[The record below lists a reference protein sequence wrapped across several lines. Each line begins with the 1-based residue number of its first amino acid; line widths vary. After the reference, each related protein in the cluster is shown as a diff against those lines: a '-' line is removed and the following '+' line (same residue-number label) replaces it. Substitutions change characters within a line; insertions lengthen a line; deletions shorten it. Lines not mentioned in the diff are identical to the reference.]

1 MKIIKITP
9 SIWRAVKRAI
19 SAALEY
25 ERLTGRNLG
34 ITGEVGELLVCHKLR
49 LKLMTDPRTAG
60 YDAIDK
66 NRRRYQ
72 IKTRRANND
81 RGSISTFSKHD
92 FDCAVLATLDENY
105 KIIGLWRISHKKLRP
120 ILNRRKR
127 RDPSLREFKRISER
141 LL

>member
-9 SIWRAVKRAI
+9 SIFRAVKKAI

-25 ERLTGRNLG
+25 EKLTGRNLG
-34 ITGEVGELLVCHKLR
+34 ITGEVGELLTCEK
-49 LKLMTDPRTAG
+49 LKLNLATDPLTAG

-66 NRRRYQ
+66 KRRRYQ
-72 IKTRRANND
+72 IKTRRANSD
-81 RGSISTFSKHD
+81 RGRISTFSRHD
-92 FDCAVLATLDENY
+92 FDYAVLATLDKNY
-105 KIIGLWRISHKKLRP
+105 KISGLWQTTHKKLRP
-120 ILNRRKR
+120 ILNKTKR